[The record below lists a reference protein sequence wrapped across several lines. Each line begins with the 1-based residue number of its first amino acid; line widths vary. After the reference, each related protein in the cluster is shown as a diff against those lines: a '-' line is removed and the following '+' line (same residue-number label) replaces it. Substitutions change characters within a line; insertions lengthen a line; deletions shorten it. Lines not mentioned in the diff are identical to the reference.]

1 MSISYIVSALVA
13 CGFTCIVG
21 AYGMRVYFVRN
32 REIADREDPRDTQI
46 RDLQATL
53 QVTRKDVLE
62 KKTNADDSIKH
73 LEFAH
78 DRIKELLQIG
88 KETTDKFD
96 ACKELLRTKIAE
108 REQLH
113 DKFVAAEREANGL
126 KERLEDAEL
135 ELSMA
140 NESGD
145 MLESAAGGV
154 TPAAP
159 KGAAAVPDSERT
171 AYEEKIA
178 AAQTELDAIGGKL
191 SSAEATVSDLKR
203 ELQEAQSN
211 QTSSGEIDPA
221 AAAETTALSV
231 DERKDFEDKLSTTQD
246 RVFVAEGK
254 LSALQKESE
263 EKLAAAH
270 ARLTAVEAENREK
283 LAAAQ
288 ERVSAAQAS
297 LAEAREK
304 AGVAESKLVS
314 VQEQATAAESQLATA
329 QENTSAAEAKFAAA
343 QDRVSATEGRLST
356 VQERIL
362 AAEGKLAAAE
372 KEAEERLAAA
382 QKKLISV
389 EEVAEERIA
398 DARNKFLAAE
408 KVAQD
413 ALAAAGKVAEDRVAT
428 AREKLSAAESDA
440 EKRLTAAQNEV
451 TALRNRLQDVEQQLK
466 EAEESERI
474 SAQEPE
480 QNADEPDSGDNDDG
494 KMYTSSVDDGSPSL
508 IQCLNVE
515 LERWKRHCHVL
526 GDELKQQR
534 EQLAAELEEQEALN
548 ELEEQAVNETA
559 SEVAPADASAADDR
573 IAEPRAEEDPE
584 DGSLTPST
592 DEGQEPHSGSE
603 PDEAYV
609 AAHNDSAV
617 SPENVGSNG
626 ENAADEL
633 TEIRGIGKVIAGKL
647 HELGIYRYQQ
657 LAALD
662 DEDVDRVQNLI
673 PDFERRMR
681 RDHWMEQARTLHSSK
696 YSEQI

>member
-113 DKFVAAEREANGL
+113 DKFEAAEREANGL

-159 KGAAAVPDSERT
+159 KGAAALPDSERT

-191 SSAEATVSDLKR
+191 SSAEATASDLKR

-263 EKLAAAH
+263 EKLVAAH

-304 AGVAESKLVS
+304 AGVAESKLIS

-413 ALAAAGKVAEDRVAT
+413 ALAAAGNVDEERVAT
-428 AREKLSAAESDA
+428 AR
-440 EKRLTAAQNEV
+440 
-451 TALRNRLQDVEQQLK
+451 
-466 EAEESERI
+466 
-474 SAQEPE
+474 
-480 QNADEPDSGDNDDG
+480 
-494 KMYTSSVDDGSPSL
+494 
-508 IQCLNVE
+508 
-515 LERWKRHCHVL
+515 
-526 GDELKQQR
+526 
-534 EQLAAELEEQEALN
+534 
-548 ELEEQAVNETA
+548 
-559 SEVAPADASAADDR
+559 
-573 IAEPRAEEDPE
+573 
-584 DGSLTPST
+584 
-592 DEGQEPHSGSE
+592 
-603 PDEAYV
+603 
-609 AAHNDSAV
+609 
-617 SPENVGSNG
+617 
-626 ENAADEL
+626 
-633 TEIRGIGKVIAGKL
+633 
-647 HELGIYRYQQ
+647 
-657 LAALD
+657 
-662 DEDVDRVQNLI
+662 
-673 PDFERRMR
+673 
-681 RDHWMEQARTLHSSK
+681 
-696 YSEQI
+696 